1 MPAIRSVPSRPSTRA
16 VVVSTPSMYAG
27 ACTTMP
33 TIETSA
39 SVNRK
44 GASSIPRN
52 RDFAFILDQ
61 LEVPGHLVDE
71 FVRPRADAE
80 ARDGPGRQLRE
91 TRVLDEG
98 RGQADPASP
107 HLEGVEVLESR
118 HPHDDLL
125 LTLSD
130 PRAEPAAVLRLRL
143 ERRDHRGVGDLNGE
157 LPAGQGEVRA
167 HSDDELVVHRP
178 ASVQLRGALL
188 LELPELLL
196 ERLEP
201 CAGLV
206 PRPFVV
212 GLRVRGLEP
221 HPAFRIPDLPTEAFP
236 LRRELEEPEPDLVVA
251 VLRGEQV
258 PRRGGRHAREGRV
271 RAGEPGVGAS
281 PPADRE

>member
-16 VVVSTPSMYAG
+16 GVVGTPSVYAG
-27 ACTTMP
+27 GSTRMP
-33 TIETSA
+33 TIGTSA

-44 GASSIPRN
+44 GASSIPMT

-143 ERRDHRGVGDLNGE
+143 ERPDHRGVGDL
-157 LPAGQGEVRA
+157 
-167 HSDDELVVHRP
+167 S
-178 ASVQLRGALL
+178 GALL

-221 HPAFRIPDLPTEAFP
+221 HPAFRIPDLPTEP
-236 LRRELEEPEPDLVVA
+236 NLVVA

-258 PRRGGRHAREGRV
+258 PRR
-271 RAGEPGVGAS
+271 
-281 PPADRE
+281 